1 MILKTRRVL
10 ALLGPAFVAAI
21 AYVDPG
27 NFAANFSAG
36 AEYGYA
42 LLWVLVVANLMAV
55 LVQYLSA
62 KVGIVTGASL
72 PEVIATKLGRN
83 SRIAYWLQAELVA
96 VATDIAEV
104 IGGAIALHI
113 LFGLPLIWGAVITGI
128 VSMGLL
134 LIYSTRGQ
142 RIFERV
148 IVGLLLIIPLGFVA
162 GLFLRPPNPGE
173 ILQGLVP
180 GLHSAD
186 MVLLAT
192 AMLGATVMPH
202 VVYLHSAMSRDR
214 HGKQQG
220 KELRR
225 LLYATKIDVGV
236 AMIIAGG
243 VNICMLLLAASALR
257 GLPGTD
263 TLEGIYHALST
274 QLSGLIGGLFG
285 LSLLASGFASTA
297 VGAQAGAVIMD
308 GMLHRRMPLYLRR
321 LITIIPAIGIVA
333 AGVDPTFALIIS
345 QVALSFG
352 IPFALV
358 PLLLATSSRRIM
370 GNDVN
375 HPVVTAVLVTIG
387 TIIIVLNAALI
398 WLLIQGA

>member
-1 MILKTRRVL
+1 VILKTRRVL

-62 KVGIVTGASL
+62 KVGVVTGMSL
-72 PEVIATKLGRN
+72 PEVIAAKLGRK

-104 IGGAIALHI
+104 IGGAIALRV
-113 LFGLPLIWGAVITGI
+113 LFGLPLIWGALITGT

-142 RIFERV
+142 KIFERV

-162 GLFLRPPNPGE
+162 GLFLRPPDPGE
-173 ILQGLVP
+173 IVRGLVP

-214 HGKQQG
+214 HGKRQG
-220 KELRR
+220 GELRQ
-225 LLYATKIDVGV
+225 LLRATKIDVGV

-263 TLEGIYHALST
+263 TLEGIYYALT
-274 QLSGLIGGLFG
+274 THLSSLIAGLFG

-297 VGAQAGAVIMD
+297 VGAHAGAVIMD
-308 GMLHRRMPLYLRR
+308 GMLRRRIPLYWRR
-321 LITIIPAIGIVA
+321 LITIIPALFIVAIGI
-333 AGVDPTFALIIS
+333 DPTFALIMS

-358 PLLLATSSRRIM
+358 PLLLVTASKRIM
-370 GNDVN
+370 KAEVN
-375 HPVVTAVLVTIG
+375 HPMTTAILATIA
-387 TIIIVLNAALI
+387 TVIVGLNGVLI
-398 WLLIQGA
+398 WLTVTG